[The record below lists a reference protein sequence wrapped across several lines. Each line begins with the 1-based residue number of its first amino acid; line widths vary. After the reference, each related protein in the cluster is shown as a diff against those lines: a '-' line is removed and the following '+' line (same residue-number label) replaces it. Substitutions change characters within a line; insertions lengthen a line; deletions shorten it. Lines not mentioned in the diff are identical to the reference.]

1 MSPKPT
7 LTQRV
12 TRLEENAKRHA
23 DAIKS
28 QDQRTAYTEIN
39 TVQLAEDA
47 RKARQDA
54 KSASIIAAA
63 ALILLVFQSIVDLW
77 GTL

>member
-54 KSASIIAAA
+54 RAASIVSFG
-63 ALILLVFQSIVDLW
+63 ALVLVL
-77 GTL
+77 TLAIMEALK